1 MNERRQPLTLP
12 LIALLVAVFA
22 APACASMQQRVT
34 ESENRSNTLEAQ
46 VADLQANQQNIIS
59 RLAALR
65 ATLEDALDP
74 IRAQQAGGGADLRA
88 LEAQVA
94 TLSEQVRQL
103 TTALA
108 VAQAA
113 AATTPTTEA
122 PTLTTP
128 MPAAGGGAPG
138 NVLDTTAEGAEDALF
153 NSAYADYSAG
163 QFIVAV
169 SGFEEFLVRHPASA
183 RAADALYWIA
193 ESLAAQDLHDDA
205 RRRFLEVTQA
215 YPGSPN
221 VADAFLR
228 AALEAVE
235 LGQRDA
241 AVRELRQLIAAY
253 RSSDAALIGCMQ
265 LDRLGQSLP
274 TGCQLPSQ

>member
-128 MPAAGGGAPG
+128 MPAAGGGLGQPVLTLVLTPPREPLYAACDARFAAMIEAGAVAEVRALAALGLNPAAP
-138 NVLDTTAEGAEDALF
+138 VMKALGVRQLRRHL
-153 NSAYADYSAG
+153 AG
-163 QFIVAV
+163 
-169 SGFEEFLVRHPASA
+169 ET
-183 RAADALYWIA
+183 
-193 ESLAAQDLHDDA
+193 SLA
-205 RRRFLEVTQA
+205 QA
-215 YPGSPN
+215 
-221 VADAFLR
+221 
-228 AALEAVE
+228 
-235 LGQRDA
+235 
-241 AVRELRQLIAAY
+241 IAAAQQATRNY
-253 RSSDAALIGCMQ
+253 AKRQATWFRHQIGDAVVY
-265 LDRLGQSLP
+265 DRPYSPELARDVIEEIRLFLL
-274 TGCQLPSQ
+274 TE